1 MRPIFSLFEKIRQEK
16 IKRQKDHILFCAAN
30 IHAVT
35 FCYVAKQN
43 NFNVDAVLPL
53 QVKKDDLVDYSGVP
67 AVQDIPETE
76 RTRYLVVLMLTYPQ
90 KVLEHIFSLIAK
102 SGYDAILLLN
112 DNDVRMFTSE
122 MNNHSY
128 FSDQLDK
135 LLVMGFWNKQI
146 FLLGLNQFTP
156 IILNT
161 MRMRGYIL
169 SGIIS
174 DENSSENEKL
184 YYEKIPL
191 VSAKSVMEQKNCLI
205 IEVPPFNARYAQL
218 REKHFCWQLSLVD
231 LQMMIYYWNFL
242 STFYNILNLETPCE
256 NLEYEKKARE
266 ILSAYEHV
274 TICFIDTERIGNMME
289 TLVFVNQR
297 EDRKNLYALIPR
309 YNQYGKR
316 ITFGSD
322 QTANNFL
329 LSKIREVCPVI
340 TNDQNDFWRYF
351 IKNHAHAVN
360 YTNEFSHFYMRMKQ
374 IEKNSHD
381 DYYVGEPPI
390 VFSDE
395 EESLG
400 QQKMANMGITGEYV
414 TFFARGN
421 TYLKTTFG
429 ENFVNAS
436 HTVRNSSIQNFS
448 LTCQKL
454 YEKGFQT
461 VRMGYLVE
469 GSISGDGIIDYAN
482 NYREEFL
489 DYYLIA
495 RSKFFVCGFCGLAP
509 VAMLF
514 HVPVVYVNITSI
526 TLNGDIACHKT
537 NRNPIILLP
546 KKLFDSKRQRFI
558 TLTEQLKLEKQI
570 PNIYKRVDYFKMC
583 GFEYI
588 ENTPEEIWDAAE
600 EMLLRLEGKF
610 QYTSHA
616 QELQERFKSALND
629 ATKQN
634 PNIIPVGTTI
644 SSKFLMKNPQLV
656 M

>member
-30 IHAVT
+30 THAVT

-76 RTRYLVVLMLTYPQ
+76 RTRYLVVLMPTYPQ

-135 LLVMGFWNKQI
+135 LLVTGFWNKQI

-218 REKHFCWQLSLVD
+218 REKHLCWQLSLVD

-360 YTNEFSHFYMRMKQ
+360 YTNEFSFRNLQIKQ
-374 IEKNSHD
+374 IEKFARGN
-381 DYYVGEPPI
+381 YYVETPPI
-390 VFSDE
+390 VFSE
-395 EESLG
+395 EEEIAG
-400 QQKMANMGITGEYV
+400 QRKMVNMGIKGEYV
-414 TFFARGN
+414 TFFARSHK
-421 TYLKTTFG
+421 YLRTRFG
-429 ENFVNAS
+429 SGFLNQSCE
-436 HTVRNSSIQNFS
+436 VRNSSIENFS
-448 LTCQKL
+448 LMCQNL
-454 YEKGFQT
+454 YAKGFQS
-461 VRMGYLVE
+461 VRMGHLVE

-495 RSKFFVCGFCGLAP
+495 RSKFFV
-509 VAMLF
+509 F
-514 HVPVVYVNITSI
+514 HTPLVMVNTSSL
-526 TLNGDIACHKT
+526 TLNDDISAHKDKK
-537 NRNPIILLP
+537 NECILLP
-546 KKLFDSKRQRFI
+546 KKIFDTKKQKFI
-558 TLTEQLKLEKQI
+558 SLLEQLKFEVQI
-570 PNIYKRVDYFKMC
+570 PNIHTRVDYFKMC

-616 QELQERFKSALND
+616 QELQERFKSALNA